1 MATGELRRARPV
13 TGLRQASSKVPEV
26 TALFWVTKVLTTGM
40 GEATSD
46 YLVYRINPVIAVGL
60 GGIGLVICLALQ
72 YFRRQ
77 YSTWIYWLAVVMVA
91 VFGTMVAD
99 VLHVGLGVPYVV
111 STTVFGVTL
120 ALIFVAWY
128 ASERTLSIH
137 SIYTRRREAFYW
149 ATVMATF
156 ALGTAAGDM
165 TASTMGLGFLASGV
179 LFTVVIAVPAIA
191 HRWLGL
197 NAIVAFWFAYIV
209 TRPLGASYAD
219 WLGVPAIRGGLGLGR
234 GPVALGLTV
243 IIVGLVWYM
252 AATRED
258 VAAQD
263 PPRRPAFRPERPYPP
278 SIPVTVASREPMPAS
293 PGSSPLWSSPSGSAR
308 HDSSP
313 LRSSPPWSSP
323 ADYPQ
328 ADYLQGDLPQ
338 GDLPQGDYPQA
349 DYPSAGYRQADYRQ
363 GDYPQPGSPAP
374 GSVSRPPLSRR
385 VPHLPSG
392 PPTAPPGQPDRPSR
406 PGRHRAPRG
415 TR

>member
-1 MATGELRRARPV
+1 M
-13 TGLRQASSKVPEV
+13 
-26 TALFWVTKVLTTGM
+26 W
-40 GEATSD
+40 
-46 YLVYRINPVIAVGL
+46 
-60 GGIGLVICLALQ
+60 C
-72 YFRRQ
+72 
-77 YSTWIYWLAVVMVA
+77 
-91 VFGTMVAD
+91 
-99 VLHVGLGVPYVV
+99 
-111 STTVFGVTL
+111 STTLFGVTL

-219 WLGVPAIRGGLGLGR
+219 WLGVPPSRGGLGLGR
-234 GPVALGLTV
+234 GPVALALTV

-252 AATRED
+252 AANRKD
-258 VAAQD
+258 VAAHD
-263 PPRRPAFRPERPYPP
+263 PPGHPAFQPEQPYPP
-278 SIPVTVASREPMPAS
+278 TVPATVASRRPVPAS
-293 PGSSPLWSSPSGSAR
+293 PGSSPPWSLPSGSSP
-308 HDSSP
+308 HGSSP
-313 LRSSPPWSSP
+313 ARSSPPWSSP
-323 ADYPQ
+323 TDYPEG
-328 ADYLQGDLPQ
+328 DYPE
-338 GDLPQGDYPQA
+338 GDYPQA
-349 DYPSAGYRQADYRQ
+349 DYPQA
-363 GDYPQPGSPAP
+363 DYPQPGSSAP
-374 GSVSRPPLSRR
+374 GSVSRPPPSRR
-385 VPHLPSG
+385 APNLPSG
-392 PPTAPPGQPDRPSR
+392 PPTAPPGQPDRQPDRPSR

>member
-1 MATGELRRARPV
+1 MATGELRSAGPV
-13 TGLRQASSKVPEV
+13 TGLRHASSKVPEV

-60 GGIGLVICLALQ
+60 GGIGLVICVALQ

-99 VLHVGLGVPYVV
+99 VL
-111 STTVFGVTL
+111 
-120 ALIFVAWY
+120 Y
-128 ASERTLSIH
+128 ATEGTLSIH

-165 TASTMGLGFLASGV
+165 TAATMGLGFLASGV

-219 WLGVPAIRGGLGLGR
+219 WLGVPTIRGGLGLGR

-252 AATRED
+252 AATRKD

-263 PPRRPAFRPERPYPP
+263 PPRRPAFRAERPYPP
-278 SIPVTVASREPMPAS
+278 STPATVASRGPMPAS
-293 PGSSPLWSSPSGSAR
+293 PGSSPLWSVPSGSAR
-308 HDSSP
+308 RGSSL

-328 ADYLQGDLPQ
+328 GDYPQADYPAGDYLQAGYLQADYL
-338 GDLPQGDYPQA
+338 QGDYPQA
-349 DYPSAGYRQADYRQ
+349 DYLQD
-363 GDYPQPGSPAP
+363 DYPQPGSPAP

-385 VPHLPSG
+385 VPNLPSG

-406 PGRHRAPRG
+406 PGRHRAPRD